1 MNTRARFGFTL
12 VLLGGVV
19 AGACINTHPAR
30 AEDNMFS
37 SILGVI
43 GLTSDVPEI
52 EYRERSPLVV
62 PPKIKLPKP
71 KEAAAVASAAWP
83 KDPDIERKK
92 AAEEEAKAPRVDPG
106 KPLTIQ
112 EIRAGR
118 RPGAGVEDNYNPVGN
133 RKDPKLTPQE
143 MAEINA
149 SLKKYNESNLQAAA
163 STERQ
168 WLTDP
173 PNIYRKPATITPEIE
188 AQAIAA
194 GAKTGKPWYEFW

>member
-1 MNTRARFGFTL
+1 MNTRSRFGLTL

-19 AGACINTHPAR
+19 SGVSTNVDQAR
-30 AEDNMFS
+30 AEDTMFG
-37 SILGVI
+37 SIFSAI
-43 GLTSDVPEI
+43 GLTSDAPEI

-71 KEAAAVASAAWP
+71 KDAAAASSAEWP
-83 KDPDIERKK
+83 KDPDVERRK
-92 AAEEEAKAPRVDPG
+92 AAEAEAKAPRVDPG

-118 RPGAGVEDNYNPVGN
+118 RPGAGIEDNYNPVGN
-133 RKDPKLTPQE
+133 RKDPKLTLEE

-149 SLKKYNESNLQAAA
+149 SLKKYNESTRQASA
-163 STERQ
+163 STERK

-173 PNIYRKPATITPEIE
+173 PNIYRKIGRAHV
-188 AQAIAA
+188 
-194 GAKTGKPWYEFW
+194 

>member
-1 MNTRARFGFTL
+1 MNTRSRFGLTL

-19 AGACINTHPAR
+19 SGVSTNVDQAR
-30 AEDNMFS
+30 AEDAMFG
-37 SILGVI
+37 SIFSAI
-43 GLTSDVPEI
+43 GLTSDAPEI

-62 PPKIKLPKP
+62 PPNFKLPKP
-71 KEAAAVASAAWP
+71 KDAAAASSAAWP
-83 KDPDIERKK
+83 KDPDAERRK
-92 AAEEEAKAPRVDPG
+92 AAEAEAKAPRVDPG

-118 RPGAGVEDNYNPVGN
+118 RPGAGIEDNYNPVGN
-133 RKDPKLTPQE
+133 RKDPKLTPEE

-149 SLKKYNESNLQAAA
+149 SLKKYNESTLQASA
-163 STERQ
+163 STERK

-194 GAKTGKPWYEFW
+194 GAKKNKPWYEFW